1 MRMYTRKC
9 QIHALQKN
17 KEVIPWL
24 NVAVKAVARVVVKV
38 VANKI

>member
-1 MRMYTRKC
+1 MIIYTS
-9 QIHALQKN
+9 QKN

-24 NVAVKAVARVVVKV
+24 NVAVKAVAKVVVKV